1 MANTVIQLKKS
12 LIPGNIP
19 SSLVDGEIA
28 INTADGILFYKD
40 PSNVIKTIRT
50 DTTTNAYSVLN
61 VNSSLL
67 IAASNNDILTIDS
80 SGAIT
85 LTPDS
90 INDKFTIG
98 IKSASTSEQGVV
110 QLYDGLDSV
119 SASYAATANT
129 VKTLYDLSVGLQH
142 VNSTQNTNIS
152 SAFIQANSAYDHANT
167 KYSSSGGTI
176 SGNVSING
184 ELVISSN
191 VLVSNLNSDLLDGK
205 HGSYYTDQ
213 SNIAFIHANSAYNLA
228 NSFGG
233 GILSSTIIT
242 EEFTATQGQ
251 TTFTISNGY
260 NVGNLQVYVN
270 GVLLDSDNYTA
281 TNSSTVVL
289 GYSLNSGDEVTVN
302 KWGLNANTALI
313 AFTKQEECIATANQ
327 TIFNTSSPYEP
338 NYLSVF
344 RNGILLEK
352 SEYVAN
358 GGTLVTLS
366 SGVPANDIIVL
377 QYSAGLTT
385 NTSPFWI
392 RANAA
397 YNTANSIIDG
407 SAVVEQINLPEA
419 NLSSNVVVTSTNTAN
434 QILDIFST
442 TEFRSVKYL
451 VQVSSGTDYQVSEI
465 LLLHNDSNSYIT
477 EYGLVV
483 SNTNLVNY
491 DSEISAGNVRL
502 LMSPVNTINSIKL
515 VRTSIMV

>member
-12 LIPGNIP
+12 IVPGNVP
-19 SSLVDGEIA
+19 SSLENGEIA

-67 IAASNNDILTIDS
+67 IATSNSDILSIDS
-80 SGAIT
+80 VGAIT

-98 IKSASTSEQGVV
+98 VKSATTSIEGVV

-119 SASYAATANT
+119 STSYAATANT
-129 VKTLYDLSVGLQH
+129 VKNINDFIGNLQNVDL
-142 VNSTQNTNIS
+142 TQNTNIS
-152 SAFIQANSAYDHANT
+152 SAFIQANSAYEHANT
-167 KYSSSGGTI
+167 RYSSSGGVI

-184 ELVISSN
+184 ELTISSN
-191 VLVSNLNSDLLDGK
+191 VLVSNLNSDLLDDK
-205 HGSYYTDQ
+205 QGSYYTDQ

-228 NSFGG
+228 NTYNG
-233 GILSSTIIT
+233 LLTATIIP

-281 TNSSTVVL
+281 NNSSTVIID
-289 GYSLNSGDEVTVN
+289 YSLNSGDEVTVN

-313 AFTKQEECIATANQ
+313 AFTKQEEFIASNNQ
-327 TIFNTSSPYEP
+327 TVFNTSNPYETE
-338 NYLSVF
+338 YLSVF

-352 SEYVAN
+352 SEYTAN
-358 GGTLVTLS
+358 GGTLVTLD
-366 SGVPANDIIVL
+366 SGVPENDIIVL
-377 QYSAGLTT
+377 QYSAGITT
-385 NTSPFWI
+385 NTSPYWI

-397 YNTANSIIDG
+397 YATANSIIDG
-407 SAVVEQINLPEA
+407 NAVIEQINLPEA
-419 NLSSNVVVTSTNTAN
+419 NLSSNLVITSTNTAN
-434 QILDIFST
+434 QVLDLFST
-442 TEFRSVKYL
+442 SKYRSIKYL
-451 VQVSSGTDYQVSEI
+451 MQVTSGTEYQASEL
-465 LLLHNDSNSYIT
+465 LLLHNGTNSYIT
-477 EYGLVV
+477 EYGLITTG
-483 SNTNLVNY
+483 NNLISF
-491 DSEISAGNVRL
+491 DSDISSGNVRL
-502 LMSPVNTINSIKL
+502 LMTPINNVNQIKFTK
-515 VRTSIMV
+515 TSITV